1 MKMNR
6 DRTPAH
12 RVLSTMEPG
21 EAPRKDGSDRGP
33 DFFVPNHHP
42 KAPSAFLDGHDLGNC
57 DRLFRHGP
65 LCLSMDGR
73 VPGTILIIQE
83 VAMKTWLLSTLF
95 LLAITASFARAAE
108 FNDSF
113 MAYAVFYVR

>member
-1 MKMNR
+1 
-6 DRTPAH
+6 
-12 RVLSTMEPG
+12 
-21 EAPRKDGSDRGP
+21 
-33 DFFVPNHHP
+33 
-42 KAPSAFLDGHDLGNC
+42 
-57 DRLFRHGP
+57 
-65 LCLSMDGR
+65 MDGR

-108 FNDSF
+108 FDDSF

>member
-12 RVLSTMEPG
+12 RVLSTMGPG

-33 DFFVPNHHP
+33 DPFVPNHHP
-42 KAPSAFLDGHDLGNC
+42 KAPSDMLDGHDLGDC

-65 LCLSMDGR
+65 LGLSMDGS
-73 VPGTILIIQE
+73 VPGTLLLIQE
-83 VAMKTWLLSTLF
+83 VAMKTWLLLTLF
-95 LLAITASFARAAE
+95 LLAIPTSFARAAE

-113 MAYAVFYVR
+113 MAQAVFYVS